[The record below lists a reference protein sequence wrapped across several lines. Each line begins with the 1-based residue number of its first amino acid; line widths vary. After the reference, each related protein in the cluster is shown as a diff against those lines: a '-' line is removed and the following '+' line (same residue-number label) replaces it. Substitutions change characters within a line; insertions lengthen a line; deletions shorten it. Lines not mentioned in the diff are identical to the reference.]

1 MADKAHRLRLAFLRE
16 DAGMKITSGQFK
28 IAFLFLVFTML
39 FNCLPASA
47 ARIKDIAS
55 LKGVRTNQL
64 LGYGLVVGLNG
75 TGDGTSAKFTTQS
88 LVNMMERLGIHA
100 TSGSIKV
107 ANVAAV
113 MVTADLPP
121 FAREGSKLDILVSSI
136 GDAKSLQGGTLLM
149 TSLKGADNNT
159 YAIAQG
165 PLIVG
170 GYTTSGSSGS
180 TSSKNHPTVARIPNG
195 ASIEKEIA
203 FNFSDMQ
210 ELTIALNEPDFTTA
224 QRMSSAINKKL
235 SSDIASPVDAGTI
248 KISIPASNRDNMV
261 NLVSS
266 IEQIDIQ
273 PDAGAKIIL
282 SERTGT
288 VIMGSDVRIAPIAIA
303 HGNLSV
309 QIKEKTEVSQPSAL
323 SQGGQTVAAPS
334 SDVSVKEDSS
344 KLLLVEPEGANL
356 GGVVKALNAIGIS
369 PRDLI
374 TVLQAIKASGALQ
387 ADLEII

>member
-1 MADKAHRLRLAFLRE
+1 MEDIRMKMLSGSYKA
-16 DAGMKITSGQFK
+16 
-28 IAFLFLVFTML
+28 LFFSLIVFTL
-39 FNCLPASA
+39 FDCSLASA

-55 LKGVRTNQL
+55 FKGVRKNQL

-75 TGDGTSAKFTTQS
+75 TGDGTSTKFTTQS
-88 LVNMMERLGIHA
+88 LVNMMERLGIH
-100 TSGSIKV
+100 SITGTVKT

-121 FAREGSKLDILVSSI
+121 FAREGSKLDVLVSSI

-149 TSLKGADNNT
+149 TSLKGADNNI

-170 GYTTSGSSGS
+170 GYTSAGASGSG
-180 TSSKNHPTVARIPNG
+180 TSKNHPTVARIPNG

-203 FNFSDMQ
+203 FNFNELED
-210 ELTIALNEPDFTTA
+210 LTIALNEPDFTTA
-224 QRMSSAINKKL
+224 ERISTAINKDLKK
-235 SSDIASPVDAGTI
+235 DIASPTDAGTV
-248 KISIPASNRDNMV
+248 KISISDTDRENMV

-266 IEQIDIQ
+266 IEQINIQ
-273 PDAGAKIIL
+273 PDSQAKIIL

-288 VIMGSDVRIAPIAIA
+288 VIMGADVRISAVAIA

-309 QIKEKTEVSQPSAL
+309 QIKEKSDVSQPAPL
-323 SQGGQTVAAPS
+323 SQGTTTVTPNT
-334 SDVSVKEDSS
+334 DVAVKEDDTR
-344 KLLLVEPEGANL
+344 LLIVNPEGASL

-387 ADLEII
+387 AELEII

>member
-1 MADKAHRLRLAFLRE
+1 
-16 DAGMKITSGQFK
+16 MKITSGPFK
-28 IAFLFLVFTML
+28 TIFLSLAVIIL
-39 FNCLPASA
+39 FDCIPASA

-55 LKGVRTNQL
+55 MKGVRTNQL
-64 LGYGLVVGLNG
+64 MGYGLVVGLNG
-75 TGDGTSAKFTTQS
+75 TGDGTSTKFTTQS

-100 TSGSIKV
+100 TAGSIKV

-113 MVTADLPP
+113 MVTSDLPP
-121 FAREGSKLDILVSSI
+121 FAREGSKLDVLISSI

-149 TSLKGADNNT
+149 TSLKGADNNI

-165 PLIVG
+165 PLVVG

-210 ELTIALNEPDFTTA
+210 DLTIALNEPDFTTSK
-224 QRMSSAINKKL
+224 RISDAINKTL
-235 SSDIASPVDAGTI
+235 GSTAASSLDAGTV
-248 KISIPASNRDNMV
+248 KISISESDRDNIV

-266 IEQIDIQ
+266 IEQIEIQ
-273 PDAGAKIIL
+273 PDSGAKIIL

-288 VIMGSDVRIAPIAIA
+288 VIMGADVRITPIAIA
-303 HGNLSV
+303 HGNLSIQV
-309 QIKEKTEVSQPSAL
+309 KEKTEVSQPNAL
-323 SQGGQTVAAPS
+323 SQGETVATPS
-334 SDVSVKEDSS
+334 SDVSVQEDST
-344 KLLLVEPEGANL
+344 KLILIEPEGASL

>member
-1 MADKAHRLRLAFLRE
+1 MSGLFKGE
-16 DAGMKITSGQFK
+16 TGMKISSGQFK
-28 IAFLFLVFTML
+28 TIFLSLAVIIL
-39 FNCLPASA
+39 FDCIPASA

-55 LKGVRTNQL
+55 MKGVRANQL
-64 LGYGLVVGLNG
+64 MGYGLVVGLNG
-75 TGDGTSAKFTTQS
+75 TGDGTSTKFTTQS

-100 TSGSIKV
+100 SASSIKV

-113 MVTADLPP
+113 MVTSDLPP
-121 FAREGSKLDILVSSI
+121 FAREGSKLDVLISSI

-149 TSLKGADNNT
+149 TSLKGADNNI

-210 ELTIALNEPDFTTA
+210 DLTIALNEPDFTTA
-224 QRMSSAINKKL
+224 QRISVAINKKL
-235 SSDIASPVDAGTI
+235 SSTAASPVDAGTV
-248 KISIPASNRDNMV
+248 KISISESDRENLV

-266 IEQIDIQ
+266 IEQIEVQ

-288 VIMGSDVRIAPIAIA
+288 VIMGADVRITPIAIA

-309 QIKEKTEVSQPSAL
+309 QIKEKTEVSQPNAL
-323 SQGGQTVAAPS
+323 SQGGQTVATPS
-334 SDVSVKEDSS
+334 SDVNVEEDSS
-344 KLLLVEPEGANL
+344 KLILIEPEGASL

>member
-1 MADKAHRLRLAFLRE
+1 MADEDLRLCLAFLKE
-16 DAGMKITSGQFK
+16 NACMKITSGQFK
-28 IAFLFLVFTML
+28 AVFLSLVFIVL

-75 TGDGTSAKFTTQS
+75 TGDGTSTKFTTQS

-100 TSGSIKV
+100 TASSIKV

-121 FAREGSKLDILVSSI
+121 FAREGSKLDVLISSV

-149 TSLKGADNNT
+149 TSLKGADNNI

-170 GYTTSGSSGS
+170 GYTTSGSSGTS
-180 TSSKNHPTVARIPNG
+180 SSKNHPTVARIPNG

-210 ELTIALNEPDFTTA
+210 DLTIALNEPDFTTA
-224 QRMSSAINKKL
+224 ERVSTAINKNL
-235 SSDIASPVDAGTI
+235 NRTIAEPVDAGTI
-248 KISIPASNRDNMV
+248 KVNIPQTDRDKLV

-266 IEQIDIQ
+266 IEQIDVQ
-273 PDAGAKIIL
+273 PDASAKIIL

-288 VIMGSDVRIAPIAIA
+288 VIMGSDVRIMPIAIA

-309 QIKEKTEVSQPSAL
+309 QIKEKTEVSQPNAM
-323 SQGGQTVAAPS
+323 SQGGQTVATPA
-334 SDVSVKEDSS
+334 SDVSVTEDST
-344 KLLLVEPEGANL
+344 KLLLIEPEGASL